1 MSGCLESS
9 LRNPP
14 SRSDQCL
21 FPQGVHIQ
29 EAELA
34 WKILKSLSNEGSLY
48 LKMILHL
55 FG

>member
-1 MSGCLESS
+1 MSGCLNRHCAT
-9 LRNPP
+9 LLPVLTK
-14 SRSDQCL
+14 CL